1 MEDIKI
7 LLILDNMKK
16 IMFNDKYGLT
26 AAVLIDKI
34 SGKGTWER
42 NPYVLAYDFELVT
55 NCNRLI

>member
-1 MEDIKI
+1 
-7 LLILDNMKK
+7 MKK

-34 SGKGTWER
+34 SGNGTWER

-55 NCNRLI
+55 DCHRLS

>member
-42 NPYVLAYDFELVT
+42 NPYVLAYTFEL
-55 NCNRLI
+55 N